1 MAAGCNNTPPGW
13 HLNEEGALVRDTIH
27 SMLRRCHGWDYSQPA
42 IYMITIVLADRW
54 SMALGQ
60 VLADVLGD
68 NIAEYQAHCEL
79 TALGQA
85 VAECWEAI
93 PLFYPQVELICHQV
107 MPDHFHGILRVKER
121 LPCHLGQVIKGFK
134 LGCNKAARRLCSAK
148 CSAIV
153 SPSTVAANRQPSTG
167 GLFAEGFNDTILFR
181 KGQLEKM
188 IAYVKSN
195 PLRLAIKRAHPAL
208 FKKVDDLAVCSP
220 IVSASTTA
228 SARQALHFSAIGN
241 RFLLERPMAQVQ
253 CSRRYF
259 AYRRMAT
266 RGKPKI
272 ARDAAGEPITEKVT
286 PEYEAL
292 WDTLLA
298 AARHGTV
305 LISPCISDG
314 ERQIAREAFKAG
326 LPLVTMHNK
335 GFSKYQKPSGQY
347 FDACAEGR
355 LLMLAPAAWPYT
367 TQEKPMRRED
377 AVAMNRLCQWLAG
390 DGAAEINY
398 KGMAPA
404 NIDRIAREAALCS
417 PIPSASISACN
428 KARYQ

>member
-1 MAAGCNNTPPGW
+1 MAAGCKNVLPGW

-27 SMLRRCHGWDYSQPA
+27 SMLRRCKGWDYSQPA
-42 IYMITIVLADRW
+42 VYMITIVLADRR
-54 SMALGQ
+54 SMALGK
-60 VLADVLGD
+60 VLGD
-68 NIAEYQAHCEL
+68 NIAEHTAENSAHCEL

-85 VAECWEAI
+85 VAACWEAI
-93 PLFYPQVELICHQV
+93 PRFYPHVELICHQV

-134 LGCNKAARRLCSAK
+134 LGCNKAAR
-148 CSAIV
+148 AIY
-153 SPSTVAANRQPSTG
+153 PAALGPGG

-188 IAYVKSN
+188 VAYVKSN
-195 PLRLAIKRAHPAL
+195 PLRLAIKRSHREF
-208 FKKVDDLAVCSP
+208 FKRVDDLAVG
-220 IVSASTTA
+220 
-228 SARQALHFSAIGN
+228 ALHFSAIGN
-241 RFLLERPMAQVQ
+241 RFLLDRPLVQVQ
-253 CSRRYF
+253 CSRRFF
-259 AYRRMAT
+259 AYKRVGT

-272 ARDAAGEPITEKVT
+272 DRDAAGEPIAAVVT

-292 WDTLLA
+292 KDELLTA
-298 AARHGTV
+298 AHHGMV

-314 ERQIAREAFKAG
+314 ERQIAREAFMAG
-326 LPLVTMHNK
+326 VPLVTMHNK
-335 GFSKYQKPSGQY
+335 GFSKYQKPSGHY

-390 DGAAEINY
+390 DGAAAINY
-398 KGMAPA
+398 KGMTPA
-404 NIDRIAREAALCS
+404 NIDKLAKEAAMCS
-417 PIPSASISACN
+417 LIPSASLSARN
-428 KARYQ
+428 RAPYQ

>member
-1 MAAGCNNTPPGW
+1 MAAGCNNAPPGW

-27 SMLRRCHGWDYSQPA
+27 SMLRRCKGWDYSQPA
-42 IYMITIVLADRW
+42 VYMITIVLADRR
-54 SMALGQ
+54 SMALGE

-68 NIAEYQAHCEL
+68 TIAEHSARCEL

-93 PLFYPQVELICHQV
+93 PRFYPQVELICHQV
-107 MPDHFHGILRVKER
+107 MPDHFHGILRIKER

-134 LGCNKAARRLCSAK
+134 LGCNKAARCSEGRPP
-148 CSAIV
+148 SA
-153 SPSTVAANRQPSTG
+153 G

-188 IAYVKSN
+188 VAYVKSN
-195 PLRLAIKRAHPAL
+195 PLRLAIKRSHREF
-208 FKKVDDLAVCSP
+208 FKRVDDLAVG
-220 IVSASTTA
+220 
-228 SARQALHFSAIGN
+228 ALHFSAIGN
-241 RFLLERPMAQVQ
+241 RFLLDRPLVQVQ
-253 CSRRYF
+253 CSRRFF
-259 AYRRMAT
+259 AYKRVGT

-272 ARDAAGEPITEKVT
+272 DRDAAGEPIAAVVT

-292 WDTLLA
+292 KDELLTA
-298 AARHGTV
+298 AHHGMV

-314 ERQIAREAFKAG
+314 ERQIAREAFMAG
-326 LPLVTMHNK
+326 VPLVTMHNK
-335 GFSKYQKPSGQY
+335 GFSKYQKPSGRY
-347 FDACAEGR
+347 FDACAKGR
-355 LLMLAPAAWPYT
+355 LLMLAPASWPYT

-398 KGMAPA
+398 KGMTPA
-404 NIDRIAREAALCS
+404 NIDKLAKEAAMCS
-417 PIPSASISACN
+417 SIPSASMSAN
-428 KARYQ
+428 TPPTH

>member
-1 MAAGCNNTPPGW
+1 MVAGCNNAPPGW

-27 SMLRRCHGWDYSQPA
+27 SMLRRYNGWDYSQPA
-42 IYMITIVLADRW
+42 VYMIIIVLADRR
-54 SMALGQ
+54 SMALGE

-68 NIAEYQAHCEL
+68 TIAEHSARCEL
-79 TALGQA
+79 TTLGQA

-93 PLFYPQVELICHQV
+93 PRFYPQVELICHQV

-134 LGCNKAARRLCSAK
+134 LGCNKAARRSAQ
-148 CSAIV
+148 CSAIL
-153 SPSTVAANRQPSTG
+153 SPSTVAAGRPPSTV

-188 IAYVKSN
+188 VAYVKSN
-195 PLRLAIKRAHPAL
+195 PLRLAIKRLHREF
-208 FKKVDDLAVCSP
+208 FKRVDDLAVCLPKRSAIASP
-220 IVSASTTA
+220 GAMLQL
-228 SARQALHFSAIGN
+228 RFSAIGN
-241 RFLLERPMAQVQ
+241 RFLLDRPLVQVQ

-259 AYRRMAT
+259 AYKRVAT

-272 ARDAAGEPITEKVT
+272 DRDAAGEPIAAMAT
-286 PEYEAL
+286 PEYE
-292 WDTLLA
+292 TLKEELLTA
-298 AARHGTV
+298 AHHGMV

-314 ERQIAREAFKAG
+314 ERQIAREAFMAG
-326 LPLVTMHNK
+326 VPLVTMHNK
-335 GFSKYQKPSGQY
+335 GFSKCQKPSGRY

-398 KGMAPA
+398 KGMTPA
-404 NIDRIAREAALCS
+404 NIDKLAKEAAMCS
-417 PIPSASISACN
+417 HIPSASMSAN
-428 KARYQ
+428 TPPIH

>member
-1 MAAGCNNTPPGW
+1 MTGCKNAPPGW

-27 SMLRRCHGWDYSQPA
+27 SMLRRCKGWDYSQPA
-42 IYMITIVLADRW
+42 VYMITIVLADRR
-54 SMALGQ
+54 SVALGQ
-60 VLADVLGD
+60 VLGD
-68 NIAEYQAHCEL
+68 NIAEYTAEYQAHCEL

-93 PLFYPQVELICHQV
+93 PSYYPQVELTCYQV

-134 LGCNKAARRLCSAK
+134 LGCNKAAR
-148 CSAIV
+148 AIY
-153 SPSTVAANRQPSTG
+153 PAALGPGG

-188 IAYVKSN
+188 VAYVKSN
-195 PLRLAIKRAHPAL
+195 PLRLAVKRAHPDL
-208 FKKVDDLAVCSP
+208 FKKVDDLAVGG
-220 IVSASTTA
+220 
-228 SARQALHFSAIGN
+228 LHFSAIGN
-241 RFLLERPMAQVQ
+241 RFLLERPMTQVQ
-253 CSRRYF
+253 CSRRFF
-259 AYRRMAT
+259 AYKRVAT
-266 RGKPKI
+266 RGKPRI
-272 ARDAAGEPITEKVT
+272 ACDAADEPIAETVT

-292 WDTLLA
+292 KDELLA
-298 AARHGTV
+298 AARHGMV

-314 ERQIAREAFKAG
+314 ERQIALEAFKAG
-326 LPLVTMHNK
+326 VSLVTMHNK
-335 GFSKYQKPSGQY
+335 GFSKYQKPNGRY

-398 KGMAPA
+398 KGMKPA

-417 PIPSASISACN
+417 AIASPSTGPTT
-428 KARYQ
+428 

>member
-1 MAAGCNNTPPGW
+1 VATGCKSIPPGW

-27 SMLRRCHGWDYSQPA
+27 SMLRRCRGWDYAQPA
-42 IYMITIVLADRW
+42 VYMITIVLANRR
-54 SMALGQ
+54 SMALGK

-68 NIAEYQAHCEL
+68 NIAEHSAHCEL

-85 VAECWEAI
+85 VAECWAAI
-93 PLFYPQVELICHQV
+93 PSFYPQVEVICQQV
-107 MPDHFHGILRVKER
+107 MPEHFHGILRVKER

-134 LGCNKAARRLCSAK
+134 LGCNKAAR
-148 CSAIV
+148 AIC
-153 SPSTVAANRQPSTG
+153 PAALGPGG

-188 IAYVKSN
+188 VAYVKSN

-208 FKKVDDLAVCSP
+208 FGKVDDLAVG
-220 IVSASTTA
+220 
-228 SARQALHFSAIGN
+228 ALHFSAIGN

-259 AYRRMAT
+259 AYKRMAT

-272 ARDAAGEPITEKVT
+272 ARDASGEPIAEKVT

-292 WDTLLA
+292 RDELLA
-298 AARHGTV
+298 AARHGMV

-326 LPLVTMHNK
+326 VSLVTMHNK
-335 GFSKYQKPSGQY
+335 GFSKYQKPGGRY

-367 TQEKPMRRED
+367 TQEKPIRRED

-398 KGMAPA
+398 KGMKPA
-404 NIDRIAREAALCS
+404 NIDRIAREAARCSALCS
-417 PIPSASISACN
+417 AIVSPSTSSAITVPLTN
-428 KARYQ
+428 RH

>member
-1 MAAGCNNTPPGW
+1 MAAGCNNAPPGW

-27 SMLRRCHGWDYSQPA
+27 SMLRRCKGWDYSQPA
-42 IYMITIVLADRW
+42 VYMITIVLADRR
-54 SMALGQ
+54 SMALGK
-60 VLADVLGD
+60 VLGD
-68 NIAEYQAHCEL
+68 TIAEHCAEHSARCEL

-93 PLFYPQVELICHQV
+93 PRFYPHVELICHQV

-134 LGCNKAARRLCSAK
+134 LGCNKAAK
-148 CSAIV
+148 YSAIL
-153 SPSTVAANRQPSTG
+153 SPSTVAAGRPPSAG

-188 IAYVKSN
+188 VAYVKSN
-195 PLRLAIKRAHPAL
+195 PLRLAIKRSHREF
-208 FKKVDDLAVCSP
+208 FKRVDDLAVG
-220 IVSASTTA
+220 
-228 SARQALHFSAIGN
+228 ALHFSAIGN
-241 RFLLERPMAQVQ
+241 RFLLDRPLVQVQ
-253 CSRRYF
+253 CSRRFF
-259 AYRRMAT
+259 AFKRVAT

-272 ARDAAGEPITEKVT
+272 DRDAAGEPIAAVVT

-292 WDTLLA
+292 KDELLTA
-298 AARHGTV
+298 AHHGMV

-314 ERQIAREAFKAG
+314 ERQIAREAFMAG
-326 LPLVTMHNK
+326 VPLVTMHNK
-335 GFSKYQKPSGQY
+335 GFSKYQKPSGRY

-398 KGMAPA
+398 KGMTPA
-404 NIDRIAREAALCS
+404 NIDKLAKEAALCLS
-417 PIPSASISACN
+417 IPSASLSVNIPLTH
-428 KARYQ
+428 